1 MTATKEELLALAERV
16 EGLDGSDREVDAA
29 IAHLTC
35 WRWDGWD
42 ESDLR
47 IEDRPLDQV
56 IHRIRYSCNSI
67 FTNLPR
73 YTGSIDAAAELV
85 PKNHEWLR
93 KCPRTMT
100 VYAVPTDAKA
110 WALHHDATAATPALA
125 LTAAALRAQGELVV

>member
-1 MTATKEELLALAERV
+1 MTATNEELLALAERV
-16 EGLDGSDREVDAA
+16 EGLDGLDREVDAA

-85 PKNHEWLR
+85 PEGCFLR
-93 KCPRTMT
+93 FYGEGAQAIIIQLSEGLWQEVSRAFGSFGPC
-100 VYAVPTDAKA
+100 VI
-110 WALHHDATAATPALA
+110 
-125 LTAAALRAQGELVV
+125 TAAALRAQAELVV